1 MKTFINPKILILKFE
16 INFNN
21 IMKHFWNAYIRYNI
35 PFFILGGVALLLLII
50 SWIAPPPM
58 QVHESVL
65 QGIAEI
71 IGLAALWTVVI
82 AIEKGTG
89 ASFRKGDVE
98 VEIKEDHENKEE
110 AEE

>member
-1 MKTFINPKILILKFE
+1 
-16 INFNN
+16 
-21 IMKHFWNAYIRYNI
+21 MKHFWNAYLKYNV
-35 PFFILGGVALLLLII
+35 PFFILGGVSLLLLII

-65 QGIAEI
+65 QAVAEI
-71 IGLAALWTVVI
+71 FGFASLWAVVI

-89 ASFRKGDVE
+89 ASLRKGDVE
-98 VEIKEDHENKEE
+98 LEIQEPHKEE

>member
-1 MKTFINPKILILKFE
+1 MKY
-16 INFNN
+16 
-21 IMKHFWNAYIRYNI
+21 FWTAYIRYNI

-65 QGIAEI
+65 QAVAEI
-71 IGLAALWTVVI
+71 FGFASLWTIVI
-82 AIEKGTG
+82 AVEKGTG

-98 VEIKEDHENKEE
+98 LEIQESHEEKEVEE
-110 AEE
+110 

>member
-1 MKTFINPKILILKFE
+1 MKRFFD
-16 INFNN
+16 
-21 IMKHFWNAYIRYNI
+21 AYIKWNI
-35 PFFILGGVALLLLII
+35 PFFILGGIALILLII

-65 QGIAEI
+65 QAVAEI
-71 IGLAALWTVVI
+71 FGFAALWTIVI
-82 AIEKGTG
+82 AVEKGTG

-98 VEIKEDHENKEE
+98 LEIKEDHNQEKE

>member
-1 MKTFINPKILILKFE
+1 
-16 INFNN
+16 
-21 IMKHFWNAYIRYNI
+21 MKHFWDSYIRYNI
-35 PFFILGGVALLLLII
+35 PFFILGGIALVLLII

-65 QGIAEI
+65 QAVAEI
-71 IGLAALWTVVI
+71 FGFASLWTVVL

-89 ASFRKGDVE
+89 ASLRKGDVE
-98 VEIKEDHENKEE
+98 VEIKEDTKKE

>member
-1 MKTFINPKILILKFE
+1 MKRFFD
-16 INFNN
+16 
-21 IMKHFWNAYIRYNI
+21 AYVKWNI
-35 PFFILGGVALLLLII
+35 PFFILGGIALILLII

-65 QGIAEI
+65 QAVAEI
-71 IGLAALWTVVI
+71 FGFASLWTIVI

-89 ASFRKGDVE
+89 ASLRKGDLE
-98 VEIKEDHENKEE
+98 LEIQEDHDSRQEKE

>member
-1 MKTFINPKILILKFE
+1 MKR
-16 INFNN
+16 
-21 IMKHFWNAYIRYNI
+21 FWDSYIRYNI

-65 QGIAEI
+65 QAVAEI
-71 IGLAALWTVVI
+71 FGFASLWTIVI

-89 ASFRKGDVE
+89 ASFKKGDIELEIQEPHKEEE
-98 VEIKEDHENKEE
+98 VEE
-110 AEE
+110 

>member
-1 MKTFINPKILILKFE
+1 MKRFFD
-16 INFNN
+16 
-21 IMKHFWNAYIRYNI
+21 AYVKWNI
-35 PFFILGGVALLLLII
+35 PFFILGGVSLLLLII

-65 QGIAEI
+65 QAVAEI
-71 IGLAALWTVVI
+71 FGFAALWTIVL
-82 AIEKGTG
+82 AIEKGVG

-98 VEIKEDHENKEE
+98 LEIQEPHKEEE

>member
-1 MKTFINPKILILKFE
+1 MKR
-16 INFNN
+16 
-21 IMKHFWNAYIRYNI
+21 FWDSYIRYNI
-35 PFFILGGVALLLLII
+35 PFFILGGIALVLLII

-65 QGIAEI
+65 QAVAEI
-71 IGLAALWTVVI
+71 FGFASLWTIVI
-82 AIEKGTG
+82 AVEKGTG

-98 VEIKEDHENKEE
+98 VEIKEDTKKE